1 MSKPTLPL
9 FTKSLQREPRYKYT
23 NKREQIKIL
32 TFDLHK
38 IFDFYE
44 NQVYIG
50 LRRTTS
56 KVCLF
61 LQ

>member
-1 MSKPTLPL
+1 MSKPTIPL

-38 IFDFYE
+38 IFDFDE
-44 NQVYIG
+44 NRVFCRARYVY
-50 LRRTTS
+50 
-56 KVCLF
+56 
-61 LQ
+61 